1 MINIVLWRNAPAPLG
16 ANAHDA
22 KAGTHSDLAFVSS
35 NAGQS
40 YDGNCKQL
48 NISTVY
54 SVHHILQYIGRISLF
69 RLITELNAKVIRA
82 LCFIEVAWIL

>member
-1 MINIVLWRNAPAPLG
+1 MRKSLN
-16 ANAHDA
+16 
-22 KAGTHSDLAFVSS
+22 
-35 NAGQS
+35 
-40 YDGNCKQL
+40 GNCKQL

-54 SVHHILQYIGRISLF
+54 SVHHILQYIGRIRLF